1 MSSQH
6 FIPPLNYG
14 MIEEDLYRSGQPNE
28 LNFPFLEKLGLKT
41 VVWLAP
47 EEPNQRFINFID
59 DQEIHF
65 YHLGVISSTTNAWD
79 PITEEVVLEALELIL
94 NSHNYPM
101 IIMCN
106 LGRHRT
112 GTIVGCLRKLQRWNL
127 TSIFEEYRRYAG
139 PKVRVLNEQFIE
151 LFDTD
156 LKTDGLKH
164 FVEGISENTSFGID
178 DGGLLN
184 QMYFC
189 SVKPNGGSNSGY
201 FKKLILDFFQIIWVA
216 SDFDHNKL
224 RKYLHAVDKLY
235 KSYVLESN
243 IVQSDLH
250 AINSRKT
257 VNNSHIVTQVILIS
271 IMKKKTIK
279 KKDPLN
285 VNEWS

>member
-1 MSSQH
+1 MTFAWKAAGIRLLSKVCARAVRNALKDEHKVLAQRRDEQNVK
-6 FIPPLNYG
+6 FAKWDQGKQGDFNYG

-156 LKTDGLKH
+156 LGNPSQ
-164 FVEGISENTSFGID
+164 FICGI
-178 DGGLLN
+178 
-184 QMYFC
+184 
-189 SVKPNGGSNSGY
+189 
-201 FKKLILDFFQIIWVA
+201 
-216 SDFDHNKL
+216 
-224 RKYLHAVDKLY
+224 
-235 KSYVLESN
+235 
-243 IVQSDLH
+243 
-250 AINSRKT
+250 
-257 VNNSHIVTQVILIS
+257 
-271 IMKKKTIK
+271 
-279 KKDPLN
+279 
-285 VNEWS
+285 